1 MVNNLKMKWKIMFY
15 FVIMMCISLL
25 TGFISFMSLNTAN
38 NMGLNYFENQMKPV
52 VNVSRLTNDFQKSRI
67 SIRDV
72 VMEDSVDEIN
82 KKVQMCK
89 EYDSKITEDVDTLED
104 GINDERLLDNFKNIK
119 SSLEAYENER
129 NVAFGYLQNNERA
142 KAMDVLNNN
151 ATPKVN
157 EVDKYVNE
165 LYNEISQYSEE
176 ALTENQAKAKKL
188 LYATIG
194 VMISSLVAAMI
205 LGLILSRRITKPLKK
220 LVDISKEVAKGNVDV
235 EFEFDGKNE
244 IGDLYSAL
252 RLIVENIK
260 KKSNVAYN
268 ISNGKLE
275 SIDVS
280 GEKDILSK
288 ALNDV
293 VENLSSLVGE
303 SGALI
308 EAVNKGDLKI
318 RANNEEIKGSY
329 LEILEGMNQILD
341 SALEPVNEA
350 IDVLQE
356 FSKGNLD
363 VSVKGD
369 YKGEHAK
376 IKEAL
381 NSTINKISFY
391 ISEISRV
398 TNELSNRNLDVKIK
412 GNFLGSFKEIEVS
425 LLTIV
430 NYYND
435 IFKQIQ
441 SSIKEISYG
450 VENVNSVALNVS
462 HGVSEQ
468 ASAIEEIT
476 ASISEITEQIKAT
489 SNAIQEA
496 NSLSINLIS
505 SASSVEVKVKEV
517 MVSMED
523 IDVSS
528 NNIYKII
535 KIINEIAFQT
545 NILSLNAT
553 IEATKAGE
561 YGKSFAVVAEEV
573 RKLSERSAEAVKESS
588 KLIEDTISKV
598 QVSKNA
604 VSETTTSIEDILN
617 KEKNI
622 GELLNHISE
631 TSKVQ
636 ATNIEQINL
645 AITEV
650 SKVTE
655 QNANNSESTASYTEE
670 VLKETNQLKEV
681 VDTFKLKK

>member
-1 MVNNLKMKWKIMFY
+1 MFY

-52 VNVSRLTNDFQKSRI
+52 VNVSRLTNDFQKSRV

-176 ALTENQAKAKKL
+176 ALSENQAQAKKL

-235 EFEFDGKNE
+235 EFEFDEKNE

-252 RLIVENIK
+252 RLIVENIQ

-308 EAVNKGDLKI
+308 EAVNKGDLKV

-350 IDVLQE
+350 IGVLQE

-398 TNELSNRNLDVKIK
+398 TNELSNKNLDVKIK

-489 SNAIQEA
+489 SNAIQQA

-604 VSETTTSIEDILN
+604 VLETTTSIEDILN

-681 VDTFKLKK
+681 VDTFKLKN

>member
-1 MVNNLKMKWKIMFY
+1 MFY

-89 EYDSKITEDVDTLED
+89 EYDSKITEDVDTLEN

-129 NVAFGYLQNNERA
+129 NVAFRYLQNNERS

-308 EAVNKGDLKI
+308 EAVNKGDLKV

-329 LEILEGMNQILD
+329 LKILEGMNQILD

-376 IKEAL
+376 IKETL

-489 SNAIQEA
+489 SNAIQQA

-604 VSETTTSIEDILN
+604 VLETTTSIEDILN

-681 VDTFKLKK
+681 VDTFKLKN

>member
-1 MVNNLKMKWKIMFY
+1 MKWKIMFY

>member
-1 MVNNLKMKWKIMFY
+1 MFY

-104 GINDERLLDNFKNIK
+104 GINDKRLLDNFKNIK

-176 ALTENQAKAKKL
+176 ALIENQAKAKKL

-275 SIDVS
+275 SIYVS

-308 EAVNKGDLKI
+308 EAVNKGDLKV

-329 LEILEGMNQILD
+329 LKILEGMNQILD

-376 IKEAL
+376 IKETL

-598 QVSKNA
+598 QVSKN
-604 VSETTTSIEDILN
+604 VVLETTTSIEDILN

-681 VDTFKLKK
+681 VDTFKLKN

>member
-1 MVNNLKMKWKIMFY
+1 MFY